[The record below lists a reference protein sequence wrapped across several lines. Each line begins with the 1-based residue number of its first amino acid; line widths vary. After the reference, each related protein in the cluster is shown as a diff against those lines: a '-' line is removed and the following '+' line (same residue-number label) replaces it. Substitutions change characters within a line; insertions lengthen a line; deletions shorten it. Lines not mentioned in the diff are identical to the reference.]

1 MTKPQGLPDDAW
13 AMITAASTGDTLAL
27 QRLLERNPELGR
39 PTGEYQQP
47 IHFAAR
53 AGHLEA
59 VRLLLHA
66 GADPE
71 WNGYHDVSLIE
82 MARERGYEEIAR
94 TLEQARDLRGRAAPL
109 DDHPVHEAAQANDA
123 VRLRA
128 LLDAEPALI
137 NRRDKM
143 GGTPLHRAVRGAARN
158 SIELLLDRGAN
169 LHALHSVARGAAC
182 GCSPMDI
189 EPIDLA
195 LDRSDLETTRL
206 LVTRGATCDLPI
218 AAALGDRDRI
228 LAILDHNPASIAGK
242 RATGRRPLHTAIE
255 CGHRAIAML
264 LLDRG
269 ADPKLDSSLHTAASR
284 GDLELVKLLL
294 AHGADP
300 NAHAFCGGN
309 ALFAAKT
316 DEIRALL
323 KVHKAT
329 LDPYDLAWIDKDDE
343 VMREIEKD
351 PASAERGCGGVFTA
365 VCTRGNKKLL
375 MRLFE
380 AGVPVPSVAGGCR
393 SYLLENL
400 EILRILLSHGMSPDL
415 PDWQGQTFLHTLC
428 RAGNAQAVKESIER
442 AAILLDAGA
451 ALSPREE
458 EYNSTPLAWAARNN
472 AREMVEFL
480 LARGA
485 PVTLPDDEPWS
496 TPLAWAT
503 RRGHTEIADVLKRF
517 GGRTSGPHAGLR
529 PA

>member
-1 MTKPQGLPDDAW
+1 
-13 AMITAASTGDTLAL
+13 MIVAASAGDTATLR
-27 QRLLERNPELGR
+27 RLLNQNPELGR
-39 PTGEYQQP
+39 ATDTHQQP

-59 VRLLLHA
+59 VRLLVHA

-71 WNGYHDVSLIE
+71 WNGYHDCSLIE
-82 MARERGYEEIAR
+82 MARERGCEEIAR
-94 TLEQARDLRGRAAPL
+94 TLEEARDLRGRAAPR
-109 DDHPVHEAAQANDA
+109 DDHPIHEAAQANDVA
-123 VRLRA
+123 RIA
-128 LLDAEPALI
+128 KLLNADPSLI
-137 NRRDKM
+137 ERRDKI
-143 GGTPLHRAVRGAARN
+143 GGTPLHRAVRGAARDAVA
-158 SIELLLDRGAN
+158 LLLDRGAN
-169 LHALHSVARGAAC
+169 IRAIHSVARGASC
-182 GCSPMDI
+182 GCSPIDV

-195 LDRSDLETTRL
+195 LNRRDEQTIRL
-206 LVTRGATCDLPI
+206 LVERGATCDLTI

-228 LAILDHNPASIAGK
+228 LAILDHDPANIDS
-242 RATGRRPLHTAIE
+242 RRPTGRRPLHTAIE
-255 CGHRAIAML
+255 FGHRAIAML

-269 ADPKLDSSLHTAASR
+269 ADPRQDSSLHTAATL
-284 GDLELVKLLL
+284 GDIELVKLLL

-300 NAHAFCGGN
+300 NAHAFCAGN
-309 ALFAAKT
+309 ALYAAKT

-323 KVHKAT
+323 KQHEAT
-329 LDPYDLAWIDKDDE
+329 LDPYDLAWMDKDDD

-375 MRLFE
+375 MRLLD

-393 SYLLENL
+393 TYLLENP
-400 EILRILLSHGMSPDL
+400 EMLRILLDHGMSPDL

-428 RAGNAQAVKESIER
+428 RAEPGSIER

-451 ALSPREE
+451 AISPREE
-458 EYNSTPLAWAARNN
+458 EYNSTPLAWAARHN

-485 PVTLPDDEPWS
+485 PVALPDDEPWS

-503 RRGHTEIADVLKRF
+503 RRGHTEIAAILRKH
-517 GGRTSGPHAGLR
+517 HA
-529 PA
+529 

>member
-1 MTKPQGLPDDAW
+1 MTKPHDLPDDAW
-13 AMITAASTGDTLAL
+13 TMIAAASAGDTPAL
-27 QRLLERNPELGR
+27 ERLLDRNPELGR
-39 PTGEYQQP
+39 ATGEYQQP

-53 AGHLEA
+53 AGHLDA

-71 WNGYHDVSLIE
+71 WNAYHDVSLIE

-94 TLEQARDLRGRAAPL
+94 TLEHARDLRGRAAPL
-109 DDHPVHEAAQANDA
+109 DDHPIHEAAQANNVA
-123 VRLRA
+123 KVRK
-128 LLDAEPALI
+128 LLDADATLVE
-137 NRRDKM
+137 RRDRM
-143 GGTPLHRAVRGAARN
+143 GGTPLHRAVRGAARDA
-158 SIELLLDRGAN
+158 IELLLDRGAN
-169 LHALHSVARGAAC
+169 IHAVHSVARGAAC
-182 GCSPMDI
+182 GCSPVDI

-195 LDRSDLETTRL
+195 LNRSDVETIRL
-206 LVTRGATCDLPI
+206 LVTRGAPCDLTI

-228 LAILDHNPASIAGK
+228 LAILDHDLASIVGR
-242 RATGRRPLHTAIE
+242 RASGRRPLHTAVE
-255 CGHRAIAML
+255 CGHRAVAML

-269 ADPKLDSSLHTAASR
+269 ADPKQDSSLHTAASQ

-323 KVHKAT
+323 KVHEAS
-329 LDPYDLAWIDKDDE
+329 LDPYDLVWMDKDDE
-343 VMREIEKD
+343 VLREIEKD

-365 VCTRGNKKLL
+365 VCTRGKKKLM
-375 MRLFE
+375 MRLLD
-380 AGVPVPSVAGGCR
+380 AGVPVPAAAGGCR
-393 SYLLENL
+393 TYLLENL
-400 EILRILLSHGMSPDL
+400 ELLHILLQHGMSPDL

-428 RAGNAQAVKESIER
+428 RGEPDSVER
-442 AAILLDAGA
+442 AALLLDAGA
-451 ALSPREE
+451 ALSAREE
-458 EYNSTPLAWAARNN
+458 EYNSTPLAWAARNG

-503 RRGHTEIADVLKRF
+503 RRGHTGIAAILRN
-517 GGRTSGPHAGLR
+517 HAT
-529 PA
+529 